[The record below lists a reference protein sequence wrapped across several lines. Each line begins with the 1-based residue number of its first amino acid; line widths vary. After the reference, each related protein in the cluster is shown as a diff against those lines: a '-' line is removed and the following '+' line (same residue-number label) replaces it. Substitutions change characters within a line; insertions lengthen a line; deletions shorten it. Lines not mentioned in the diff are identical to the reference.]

1 MASRSTDAAPNM
13 AVERDAPGSA
23 TVFSCRP
30 GRCAPHL
37 SRSASCVYVRVS
49 MKFMIKSAEPKDEH
63 FLWQMLYEA
72 AHMDEAGEPVEAA
85 KHNPALA
92 RYVAHWGQ
100 EHDVGYIAIDPDTGQ
115 MVAAAWFRLLH
126 GANKGYGYVSDK
138 VPELAIGAR
147 PAYRGQGAGTA
158 LMEAL
163 SALLQGVGRWA
174 LAECL
179 QGGAPCQVL
188 AKQGFAA
195 DCQKPTLVPRCGF
208 RQRLKP
214 SVGCYR

>member
-1 MASRSTDAAPNM
+1 MAL
-13 AVERDAPGSA
+13 ERDAPGGV

-138 VPELAIGAR
+138 VPELAIGTR

-163 SALLQGVGRWA
+163 IQCASPGRREAGARRASSGWGSVPSPRQTRVCSRLPEA
-174 LAECL
+174 YARSSLRLPAAAE
-179 QGGAPCQVL
+179 
-188 AKQGFAA
+188 
-195 DCQKPTLVPRCGF
+195 T
-208 RQRLKP
+208 
-214 SVGCYR
+214 